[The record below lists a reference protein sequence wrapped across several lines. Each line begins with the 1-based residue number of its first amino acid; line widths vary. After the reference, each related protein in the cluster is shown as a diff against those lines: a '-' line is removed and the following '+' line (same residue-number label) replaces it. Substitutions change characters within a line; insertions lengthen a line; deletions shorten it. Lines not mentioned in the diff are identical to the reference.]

1 MTDFIIAFI
10 AAPIFVVGV
19 GYVAYRLNERSVR
32 HIDQH
37 RHPAE

>member
-10 AAPIFVVGV
+10 AAPIFVVGL
-19 GYVAYRLNERSVR
+19 GYAAYRLNERSVR
-32 HIDQH
+32 QLDEH